1 MAHSVA
7 LSFRRLLVRLRIHE
21 VTARYGQQSTTVPID
36 RKEQLVYSGRLNSE
50 PRCKNSSRRD
60 LDVQIK
66 KLLSPIYANLLLYR
80 RRSGFFERRDQLQN
94 ALFAIGKQHQR
105 IIGGK
110 QGIRDAGKA
119 RAQAALHHHD
129 RLRSVHL

>member
-21 VTARYGQQSTTVPID
+21 VTARYGQQSTTVA
-36 RKEQLVYSGRLNSE
+36 RKEQLVYSERLNSE

-66 KLLSPIYANLLLYR
+66 KLLSPVYANLLLYR

-119 RAQAALHHHD
+119 RAQASLHHHD
-129 RLRSVHL
+129 RLRSAHL